1 MTRYR
6 KNLPQL
12 QGGLFLSDGGMET
25 ALIFLQGAELPHFAS
40 FVLLASE
47 DGRAKLTEYY
57 ESFLPIARQRKTG
70 FVLDTATWRAN
81 PDWAPLLGYDLPAL
95 KAANEA
101 AVELGARLRGKWE
114 TPGSPI
120 VLNGAIGPR
129 GDGYKA
135 GRMEADEAED
145 YHSFQVGVFAGT
157 EADMVSAITM
167 NTVNEAIGIAR
178 AAKAHDMPCVVS
190 FTVETDGRLV
200 DGTSLRE
207 AVERTDEATGLLHD
221 QLRAPQPFRAGIEAR
236 GSLDRPHLRH
246 PRQRLSQKPR
256 RAGRVDGA
264 RCWRPGRSQ
273 PALSAADRRISFN
286 EGAGRLLRYRPP
298 PHPRHLRGGLARCGG
313 VRRETCG
320 FFTSSRRSG

>member
-178 AAKAHDMPCVVS
+178 AAKAHGMPCVVS

-207 AVERTDEATGLLHD
+207 AVERTDEATGGSPAYYMINCAHPSHFEQALKRGEAWTD
-221 QLRAPQPFRAGIEAR
+221 RIYGIRANASAKSHAELDESTELDAG
-236 GSLDRPHLRH
+236 DPVD
-246 PRQRLSQKPR
+246 LSQ
-256 RAGRVDGA
+256 
-264 RCWRPGRSQ
+264 
-273 PALSAADRRISFN
+273 
-286 EGAGRLLRYRPP
+286 RYRRLTGAFPSMRVLGGCCGTD
-298 PHPRHLRGGLARCGG
+298 HRHIHAICEA
-313 VRRETCG
+313 V
-320 FFTSSRRSG
+320 SPAAAA